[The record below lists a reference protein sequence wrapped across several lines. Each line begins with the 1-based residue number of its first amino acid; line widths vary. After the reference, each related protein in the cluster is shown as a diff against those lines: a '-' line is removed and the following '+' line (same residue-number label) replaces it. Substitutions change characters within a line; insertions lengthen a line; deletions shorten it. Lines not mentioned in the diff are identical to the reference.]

1 MDVKPAC
8 PTCRDKPAEKKKV
21 VGDFFSRPCT
31 TWSKEECIAFLDL
44 SETVQ
49 KRLHDFKTAGKAKS
63 AVLKHL
69 TSLMAAESHPTAPLL
84 SALNLQ
90 LPHFVLIVHLLL
102 GLIENLSSQQQ
113 PPQLIPTLPAVITGD
128 TSHIDS
134 YIQELKLAIH
144 SATITQPKTQLTTE
158 AVQLNVSNSNDA
170 PQ

>member
-69 TSLMAAESHPTAPLL
+69 TSLMAAESHPTVPLL
-84 SALNLQ
+84 SAPNLQ

-144 SATITQPKTQLTTE
+144 SATITQPKTQLPTE
-158 AVQLNVSNSNDA
+158 EVQLNVSNSNDA